1 METAHTRTT
10 ASQMEAVIMNGISKK
25 GQEGAAKHV
34 GVDRCQI
41 SRWISG
47 KDSMLSKFCRLL
59 EFVDF
64 DKPDGVLAIAGHEA
78 REIATTLRM
87 MRLMLNPS
95 KAKSPPARTDGDS
108 ELQITIDF

>member
-1 METAHTRTT
+1 MEHAQTRTT
-10 ASQMEAVIMNGISKK
+10 ASQMEAAIMNGISKK

-34 GVDRCQI
+34 GVDRSQI

-95 KAKSPPARTDGDS
+95 KAKSPTAVTVRDS
-108 ELQITIDF
+108 EKQITIDF